1 MPFDKTNTDG
11 EKSRMLRKP
20 RKNSTFFCAEKV
32 VEIDYKDVAKLRRY
46 ISERGKIVPRRV
58 TGTCAR
64 HQRQIQT
71 AVKRARQIAL
81 LPFVGDNL
89 KENMGG
95 K

>member
-1 MPFDKTNTDG
+1 MPFDKTNADG
-11 EKSRMLRKP
+11 DKSRMLRKP
-20 RKNSTFFCAEKV
+20 RKKVCAFCAEKV
-32 VEIDYKDVAKLRRY
+32 VEIDYKDAAKLRRY

-81 LPFVGDNL
+81 LSNIGD
-89 KENMGG
+89 
-95 K
+95 

>member
-11 EKSRMLRKP
+11 EKSRMPRKP
-20 RKNSTFFCAEKV
+20 RKKVCTFCAEKV

-81 LPFVGDNL
+81 LSNIGD
-89 KENMGG
+89 
-95 K
+95 